1 MIKLFFFS
9 NKKWEVTNIHIG
21 QAGAQIGNSCWELF
35 CLEHNI
41 QPNDMINEADKNS
54 NNSFSTFFSETGSG
68 KYVPRTLFVDLEPSV
83 IDEIRRGTYKQLVN
97 DRYFIFA
104 VSHLFIYFSSHTIVS
119 SRATHKR

>member
-1 MIKLFFFS
+1 MI
-9 NKKWEVTNIHIG
+9 NIHVG

-41 QPNDMINEADKNS
+41 QPNGIIKEEDKKE

-83 IDEIRRGTYKQLVN
+83 VDEIRRGTYKQLVIN
-97 DRYFIFA
+97 ICI
-104 VSHLFIYFSSHTIVS
+104 LINI
-119 SRATHKR
+119 